1 MKYGAMTVKETKG
14 QQKRNWLWAAAIL
27 ALLVF
32 LLLFLWRT
40 DFFSSVRSLEDM
52 RAYIRQFSPF
62 SYGIFFLVQL
72 ASVILAPIPSNVTSL
87 AGAALFGTLPAFL
100 LTYGAVFVGSVAVFR
115 LVRSLGR
122 PFVERFVQRE
132 SMEKYM
138 ALIERKQDA
147 FFAVAFLLPGF
158 PDDILCF
165 LAGLTDMPFRR
176 FAFMVLLFRHWG
188 LLVSCAVG
196 GSALQ
201 LPLWA
206 LLALCAA
213 GVGVFLAAMKFGDR
227 WEEALLRRLKNRKKK

>member
-1 MKYGAMTVKETKG
+1 MTVKETKG
-14 QQKRNWLWAAAIL
+14 QQKRNWLWAAAIM

-32 LLLFLWRT
+32 LLLFLWLT

-62 SYGIFFLVQL
+62 AYGIFFLVQL
-72 ASVILAPIPSNVTSL
+72 ASVILAPIPSNATSL

-176 FAFMVLLFRHWG
+176 FALMVLLFRPWG

>member
-1 MKYGAMTVKETKG
+1 M
-14 QQKRNWLWAAAIL
+14 
-27 ALLVF
+27 
-32 LLLFLWRT
+32 LF
-40 DFFSSVRSLEDM
+40 RS
-52 RAYIRQFSPF
+52 
-62 SYGIFFLVQL
+62 
-72 ASVILAPIPSNVTSL
+72 
-87 AGAALFGTLPAFL
+87 LPAFL
-100 LTYGAVFVGSVAVFR
+100 LTYGAVFLGSLAVFR

-176 FAFMVLLFRHWG
+176 FALMVLLFRPWG